1 MVSTTQNNIEHFL
14 ISGSTI
20 TGCISIST
28 FSSLVGIPIMIT
40 RSAIELMICGI
51 TAGIKKYKSIIEEKK
66 AW

>member
-28 FSSLVGIPIMIT
+28 FSSLVGIPIRIT

>member
-20 TGCISIST
+20 IGCISIST
-28 FSSLVGIPIMIT
+28 FPSLVGIPIRIT

-51 TAGIKKYKSIIEEKK
+51 TAGIKKYKSIIEGKK

>member
-51 TAGIKKYKSIIEEKK
+51 TAGIKKYKSIIEGKK